1 MRLTAND
8 LNPRGVS
15 DIERLLQ
22 DAQDVLI
29 SVRGRSR
36 YVVMDI
42 ACYGF
47 LRECEI
53 AAAWAQTRADLAA
66 GRCRRESTDAR
77 V

>member
-1 MRLTAND
+1 
-8 LNPRGVS
+8 
-15 DIERLLQ
+15 
-22 DAQDVLI
+22 
-29 SVRGRSR
+29 
-36 YVVMDI
+36 MDI